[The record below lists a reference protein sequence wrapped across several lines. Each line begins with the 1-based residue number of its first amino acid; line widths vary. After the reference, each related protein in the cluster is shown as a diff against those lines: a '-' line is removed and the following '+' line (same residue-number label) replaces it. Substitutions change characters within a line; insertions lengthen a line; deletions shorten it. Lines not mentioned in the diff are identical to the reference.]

1 MARFFFCTI
10 SLKMLSLDNFINI
23 KVSNMENILLLS
35 FDNQEIVN
43 FLQPIDWMFLV
54 FLFLIFALFQSIVLG
69 IGFLIFGVPE
79 RNGAPDYLT
88 PSVIFIFIGSC
99 IAIGIFIISYE
110 CSQVNKID
118 VLKSD
123 YYSSLDNIEQ
133 EYVKNVLM
141 KDDLDKFEI
150 NSKFENGDN
159 SISLGELDGIMSKIK
174 TYRKNNSE
182 KSPHYI
188 EKERENKELSE
199 LLKNDTP

>member
-1 MARFFFCTI
+1 
-10 SLKMLSLDNFINI
+10 
-23 KVSNMENILLLS
+23 MENILLLS
-35 FDNQEIVN
+35 FDNQEIAN

-69 IGFLIFGVPE
+69 IGFLICGVPE

-199 LLKNDTP
+199 LLKNGTP